1 MSPKI
6 KFINLKN
13 TKKNLTYTV
22 KVDHL
27 TRKFLVYV
35 YDQKSDNIIRV
46 VEVPMNYIF
55 KLLAQRQ

>member
-1 MSPKI
+1 MNKVKFLNI
-6 KFINLKN
+6 KNS
-13 TKKNLTYTV
+13 KKNLNYTI

-35 YDQKSDNIIRV
+35 YDQKAENIIRV
-46 VEVPMNYIF
+46 VEIPMNYIF